1 MLLASSSP
9 SVDCQRDGHASLQRP
24 HQGLLGP
31 KPGHKG
37 RVASAVLLSLAGT
50 LTGCLPGLWPD
61 PDASRPAFLRTAEP
75 MMTLPGPAAASSLP
89 LVNRPVDKTASQR
102 PHEPLHLS
110 PQRKLLAGTLGSLA
124 VVTLVGSALL
134 VAEDGQATTSA
145 SCSYMGMMT
154 SPDRCVLDTRAAYG
168 VGFGLTAALLG
179 GLALTLWLPTSASKP
194 AALPSASAAPA
205 ATASVPAVVE
215 SHPAVMAPP
224 TPAPAPASAPENI
237 APATPATTA
246 ISPGGTP

>member
-1 MLLASSSP
+1 
-9 SVDCQRDGHASLQRP
+9 
-24 HQGLLGP
+24 
-31 KPGHKG
+31 
-37 RVASAVLLSLAGT
+37 
-50 LTGCLPGLWPD
+50 
-61 PDASRPAFLRTAEP
+61 
-75 MMTLPGPAAASSLP
+75 MTLPGPASASSLP

-154 SPDRCVLDTRAAYG
+154 SPYRCVLDTRAAYG

-194 AALPSASAAPA
+194 AALPGASAAPA

>member
-9 SVDCQRDGHASLQRP
+9 SVDCQRDGQASLQRP
-24 HQGLLGP
+24 LRAQLGP
-31 KPGHKG
+31 RPDHKG
-37 RVASAVLLSLAGT
+37 RVASAVLLSLAGS

-61 PDASRPAFLRTAEP
+61 PDAARPAFLRTAEP
-75 MMTLPGPAAASSLP
+75 MMTMPGPASASSLP

-102 PHEPLHLS
+102 PHEPLYLS

-179 GLALTLWLPTSASKP
+179 GLALTLWLPTSTSKP
-194 AALPSASAAPA
+194 AARPSTNTAPA
-205 ATASVPAVVE
+205 AAASVPTAVE
-215 SHPAVMAPP
+215 STPAVMPP
-224 TPAPAPASAPENI
+224 PPPAPAPENSAP
-237 APATPATTA
+237 AAPATTA
-246 ISPGGTP
+246 VSPGGTP

>member
-1 MLLASSSP
+1 
-9 SVDCQRDGHASLQRP
+9 
-24 HQGLLGP
+24 
-31 KPGHKG
+31 
-37 RVASAVLLSLAGT
+37 
-50 LTGCLPGLWPD
+50 
-61 PDASRPAFLRTAEP
+61 
-75 MMTLPGPAAASSLP
+75 MTMPGPASASSLP

-102 PHEPLHLS
+102 PHEPLYLS

-154 SPDRCVLDTRAAYG
+154 SPDRCVFDTRAAYG

-179 GLALTLWLPTSASKP
+179 GLALTLWLPTSTPKP
-194 AALPSASAAPA
+194 AARPGANAAPA
-205 ATASVPAVVE
+205 AAAASVPAAVE

-224 TPAPAPASAPENI
+224 TPAPAPAPAPAPENL